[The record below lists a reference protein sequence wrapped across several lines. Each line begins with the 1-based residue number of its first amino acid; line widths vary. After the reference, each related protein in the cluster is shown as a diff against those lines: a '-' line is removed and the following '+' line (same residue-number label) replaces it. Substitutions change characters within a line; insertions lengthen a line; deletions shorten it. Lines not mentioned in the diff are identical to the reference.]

1 MTASKNAKNAAK
13 SLSLTS
19 RAKSPRRAAL
29 KSSVASIVDT
39 ATATIDPPIVVVDI
53 AAKRTATA
61 LKAVATRRANI
72 AAKIESDKRAA
83 KAARL
88 TEIALRAAE
97 TRRNNRAANIQPTKR
112 APVTAPLNM
121 STASLAAIK
130 ANLTRTEVKYA
141 NATNDFE
148 RAVYSQKIEDY
159 RLRIAAANA
168 APVAEIVAPVTA
180 TPKKKPS
187 FFRFF
192 SSRS

>member
-29 KSSVASIVDT
+29 KSSVATIVETVT
-39 ATATIDPPIVVVDI
+39 APIVVVDI
-53 AAKRTATA
+53 AAKRSAIA

-83 KAARL
+83 KEARL
-88 TEIALRAAE
+88 SEIALRAAA
-97 TRRNNRAANIQPTKR
+97 TRRNNRLANIQPTKR
-112 APVTAPLNM
+112 SAVTAPLNM

-141 NATNDFE
+141 NSTNDFE